1 MEQHSPAPGGQPSA
15 AKAGRTRENL
25 THLGLLL
32 FILLFSLLLYTFLH
46 ESGHALTGVVLGA
59 RVTSFS
65 IDFIGMTAHVGLDA
79 NFTPLQQSA
88 VSLAG
93 VMLPYLL
100 VIALL
105 AAAPRRANALLE
117 WVKLLTGIVT
127 ISSLLAWVVL
137 PWLFLVGQ
145 RPGDDS
151 ITFISSSGVHPALV
165 SAGALLLFGA
175 GLALLFRQVEGP
187 PGIMLRIRAGPAA
200 LTSPASR
207 RTLVVLAAV
216 LAAAAAISVGLG
228 VAFGTSP
235 ADFLA
240 IPLGYTRAAE
250 IQLNQ
255 HARAGEAAYTFTL
268 ENPAR
273 VSLFFAVSGLK
284 RGPAEIS
291 LHGPAG
297 YRSTFFTAGP
307 EASGSFTV
315 HPRDLPLPAGRYQ
328 VLLTFPQGP
337 GLLTIGQKI
346 SEP

>member
-1 MEQHSPAPGGQPSA
+1 MGSMNPPPGIPPAVARPGQ
-15 AKAGRTRENL
+15 TRANL
-25 THLGLLL
+25 AHLGLWA
-32 FILLFSLLLYTFLH
+32 FIFVFSLLLYTFTH
-46 ESGHALTGVVLGA
+46 ESGHALVGVLFGA
-59 RVTSFS
+59 KITSFS
-65 IDFIGMTAHVGLDA
+65 IDFIGMSAHVGHDA

-105 AAAPRRANALLE
+105 AAAPRRANALME

-137 PWLFLVGQ
+137 PWLYLAGQ

-187 PGIMLRIRAGPAA
+187 PGILLRIRAGPAA

-240 IPLGYTRAAE
+240 IPPGYTRAAE

-273 VSLFFAVSGLK
+273 VSLFFAVSGLPH
-284 RGPAEIS
+284 GPAEIT
-291 LHGPAG
+291 LQGPGG

-315 HPRDLPLPAGRYQ
+315 HPRDLPLAAGRYQ

-337 GLLTIGQKI
+337 GVLTIGQQI
-346 SEP
+346 SAP